1 MALSAKVRKQ
11 KDKGDGDQKRS
22 KKQHGELE
30 AAPFEESAPL
40 PLTKYERV
48 RVLGE
53 RAARLASGRA
63 APTVRLPGVTD
74 PLRIAEE
81 ELRGGTLRCRVLRPR
96 PDGGSDAHELRDL
109 VP

>member
-1 MALSAKVRKQ
+1 MAASAKQRKQ
-11 KDKGDGDQKRS
+11 KDKGDREQKRS
-22 KKQHGELE
+22 KKAHGDEE
-30 AAPFEESAPL
+30 APFEDRAVL

-63 APTVRLPGVTD
+63 APTVRLPGVFD

-81 ELRGGTLRCRVLRPR
+81 ELRRGTLRCRVLRPR
-96 PDGGSDAHELRDL
+96 PDGERDAHDLRELA
-109 VP
+109 PP